1 MCEKCLKKNSERAL
15 KKITRS
21 KILRNEGFGSR
32 FLRVTRTHRVVNFAH
47 SVQSLVNSVLLR
59 AKIVLYSLLLM
70 TETELLVTSPF
81 HLSSHARLLS
91 LSPPLSLSVP
101 PRLS

>member
-1 MCEKCLKKNSERAL
+1 MKSVQRKTLKEHLKKLQEA
-15 KKITRS
+15 KYKEI
-21 KILRNEGFGSR
+21 KGSAQD
-32 FLRVTRTHRVVNFAH
+32 FYVSLAHTEVVNFAH

-59 AKIVLYSLLLM
+59 AKIVLCSLLLM